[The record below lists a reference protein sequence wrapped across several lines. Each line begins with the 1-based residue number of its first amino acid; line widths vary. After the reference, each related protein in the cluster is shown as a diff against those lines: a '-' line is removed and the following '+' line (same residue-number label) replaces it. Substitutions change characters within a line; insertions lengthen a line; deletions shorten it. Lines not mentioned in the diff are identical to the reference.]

1 MPMAWHFL
9 FGESDEHADRIQQI
23 VKKEYNSWIDS
34 IGTGGIINSK
44 IILRKLEWRE
54 QEA

>member
-34 IGTGGIINSK
+34 IGTGGIINRKRHRK
-44 IILRKLEWRE
+44 ISD
-54 QEA
+54 AVSV

>member
-34 IGTGGIINSK
+34 IGTGGIITVSYTHLTLPTK
-44 IILRKLEWRE
+44 
-54 QEA
+54 